1 MDNHKGRIGV
11 VSKQHDIM
19 TYPTSSVET
28 EERDN
33 GNPPILAGVG
43 PGPGS
48 VFFVEIDVFYSDY
61 NLGKTTSQSQFPM
74 EVLELPSFTVDPS
87 SRYSRSSNISPSPS
101 TSTSALPSAFAPR
114 SSRPTHPGAIVP
126 LPADISVDEFDIPA
140 VWKRGLIVDDVAS
153 NRKMLGRIVKAR
165 FEALDYAVNGQEA
178 VDLVA
183 ATVMNDVERV
193 VGMHGYDIIF
203 MDCNMP
209 IMVRENI

>member
-33 GNPPILAGVG
+33 GTPPISAGVV

-61 NLGKTTSQSQFPM
+61 NKSNSQSQFPM

-101 TSTSALPSAFAPR
+101 TSTFAPR

-126 LPADISVDEFDIPA
+126 LPADISVDEFDMPA

-209 IMVRENI
+209 VMVRENI